1 MTEAEWM
8 ACTDPEPLLEFLH
21 NQTIEERKYRLFA
34 CACCRRIWH
43 LLDGRSQRLIEVV
56 ERYMAGLS
64 DAAALAAA
72 AEHHGDVLRE
82 ATPYTPAHVIAPIV
96 HMTRPGVGA
105 AWALAW
111 NTVSETRRALR
122 LHSPREDPYRGYREC
137 QVQATILRE
146 VIGNPFRSL
155 SVDPSIR
162 RWNDETPARLAH
174 AIYDEQAFDRLP
186 ILADALEEAGCTDQ
200 DILNHCRKPGDH
212 IRGCWVVDALLGKS

>member
-8 ACTDPEPLLEFLH
+8 ACTAPEPLLEILH

-64 DAAALAAA
+64 DAAARATAAK
-72 AEHHGDVLRE
+72 HHGDVLRE
-82 ATPYTPAHVIAPIV
+82 ATPYTPSHAIAPIV
-96 HMTRPGVGA
+96 HMARPGVGA

-111 NTVSETRRALR
+111 NAVSETRRALR
-122 LHSPREDPYRGYREC
+122 LHSLQADAYREC

-146 VIGNPFRSL
+146 VIGNPSAASASIPPYAAGTMKLLPDWPMPSTMSKRLIAYRSSL
-155 SVDPSIR
+155 MP
-162 RWNDETPARLAH
+162 WKKPAAPTR
-174 AIYDEQAFDRLP
+174 
-186 ILADALEEAGCTDQ
+186 T
-200 DILNHCRKPGDH
+200 
-212 IRGCWVVDALLGKS
+212 S